1 MMYRACMYI
10 VDTYTVGVCVCVCV
24 CVKCRGED
32 VCEV

>member
-1 MMYRACMYI
+1 MMYRTCMYI
-10 VDTYTVGVCVCVCV
+10 VDTYTVECVCV